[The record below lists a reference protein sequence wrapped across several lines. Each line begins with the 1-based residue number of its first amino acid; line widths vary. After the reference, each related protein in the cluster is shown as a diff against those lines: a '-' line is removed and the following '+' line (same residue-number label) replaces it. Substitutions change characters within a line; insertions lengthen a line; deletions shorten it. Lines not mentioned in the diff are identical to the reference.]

1 MNIQY
6 VGFDVGTG
14 CRTYKFKVL
23 NTIVDAREF
32 AITINVDAFA
42 STSLKLQEGPDICFG
57 RLQRELAAE
66 TEESRAE
73 RNLSI
78 EEHDIQE
85 YLERHRSANRIT
97 NKLTPHR

>member
-14 CRTYKFKVL
+14 CRIYKFKVL
-23 NTIVDAREF
+23 NTIIDAREF
-32 AITINVDAFA
+32 AITIGADAFA
-42 STSLKLQEGPDICFG
+42 STLLRLQEGPDICFG

-66 TEESRAE
+66 VEGSRAE

-78 EEHDIQE
+78 GERDIEE
-85 YLERHRSANRIT
+85 YLERHRSPNQIAN
-97 NKLTPHR
+97 KPTPHR